1 MGVLPHT
8 ERKKRGTKGEKI
20 LYGCLDTHIVRWVF
34 EMMFRIIQQKGEQS
48 IYFEIFFLFHRSIT
62 AHQFLPEL
70 EGET

>member
-1 MGVLPHT
+1 M
-8 ERKKRGTKGEKI
+8 
-20 LYGCLDTHIVRWVF
+20 DTHIVRWVF
-34 EMMFRIIQQKGEQS
+34 EMMFRIIQKKGEQS